1 MNGKQVLLAKYNY
14 FKNLEL
20 KNQLKF
26 GIILGKNWGFFGDF
40 WQFSFWLKT
49 HLKT

>member
-1 MNGKQVLLAKYNY
+1 LAKYNY

-26 GIILGKNWGFFGDF
+26 GIILGKNWGFLAIFF
-40 WQFSFWLKT
+40 LVENSFENLIFEFSST
-49 HLKT
+49 